1 MSSTSAR
8 DRIIVAAQSLELDS
22 LSVVDKFVNLFR
34 SNLSMRYLDDSKLEQ
49 IRDAIYNM
57 STNGLRIW
65 SILDLFQCQTDAQ
78 EENIINE

>member
-1 MSSTSAR
+1 
-8 DRIIVAAQSLELDS
+8 
-22 LSVVDKFVNLFR
+22 
-34 SNLSMRYLDDSKLEQ
+34 MRYLDDSKLEQ

-78 EENIINE
+78 EENMINEQIKTNLSSSSSINSSLV